1 MGSWNLWTQLKI
13 MGVRFN
19 LALVA
24 IFTTVVFA
32 ENYLPRNK
40 RAIGI
45 FNVVKFPND
54 ACDSNSAS
62 MNGTC
67 YTSEECASK
76 GGTASGECAE
86 GYGVCC
92 VLTVACAGSTSE
104 NGTYL
109 SQASSTDPAKD
120 STTSQSCTYTICPVT
135 STVSRI
141 RLDLTEFS
149 IAGPTAPS
157 LTDGTAAGTAGAGAA
172 LGQCTTDSFSVTG
185 APVICGT
192 NMGQHLIVDSDGS
205 TCITAAFSYGISTTQ
220 SRAYT
225 IQITQFESTN
235 EMGGPAGCLQ
245 FFTGDEGTVN
255 TFNWN
260 GVAGST
266 HLANQNYDVC
276 VRQGIDKCAI
286 CWSPATTGGAAR
298 GSFGLSNGGSAAGTA
313 ENGLAAA
320 ECPASATD
328 STDFI
333 IIPSGQT
340 AAQAA
345 AAAVTTGN
353 DIFCGRFLSTTAS
366 ATADGTVCSAVTPFK
381 LGVSFDGAEAV
392 GAAPAAAMEDTQEA
406 SGTAASAGPLGTQG
420 FSLGF

>member
-13 MGVRFN
+13 MGVCFN

-32 ENYLPRNK
+32 ENYVPRNK

-67 YTSEECASK
+67 YTSEECSSK

-92 VLTVACAGSTSE
+92 VLSVACAGSTSE
-104 NGTYL
+104 NGTYF

-120 STTSQSCTYTICPVT
+120 STTSQSCTYTICPIAT
-135 STVSRI
+135 SVNRI

-149 IAGPTAPS
+149 IAPPLAVADQTG
-157 LTDGTAAGTAGAGAA
+157 AGAGTQAQAA
-172 LGQCTTDSFSVTG
+172 AMGYCSTDSFTVTG

-205 TCITAAFSYGISTTQ
+205 TCITAAFSYGLSSTT

-225 IQITQFESTN
+225 IKVTQFESTN
-235 EMGGPAGCLQ
+235 DMGGPPGCLQ
-245 FFTGDEGTVN
+245 FFTGNSGTVSS
-255 TFNWN
+255 FNYAA
-260 GVAGST
+260 VTTST
-266 HLANQNYDVC
+266 HMANQNYDVC
-276 VRQGIDKCAI
+276 VRAGVDKCAI
-286 CWSPATTGGAAR
+286 CWVASTAGAATR
-298 GSFGLSNGGSAAGTA
+298 GSFGVSISGDD
-313 ENGLAAA
+313 AAA
-320 ECPASATD
+320 QGVMGATCT
-328 STDFI
+328 TDFVT
-333 IIPSGQT
+333 IPNG
-340 AAQAA
+340 QAA
-345 AAAVTTGN
+345 IAINLLAVGT
-353 DIFCGRFLSTTAS
+353 DRYCGRFLSTAAA
-366 ATADGTVCSAVTPFK
+366 ATADASVCSAVAPFK
-381 LGVSFDGAEAV
+381 LGVTFDGNEVITAEV
-392 GAAPAAAMEDTQEA
+392 AAMATLSEA
-406 SGTAASAGPLGTQG
+406 SGAAADSASPLGTMG
-420 FSLGF
+420 FSLNF